1 LRLHKSESYYKNTT
15 TTAMSALTPTKKEG
29 ELPSRGIQRSN
40 PWKPDKATASMK
52 TSILSDFTLRK
63 PTIESEYKKSMIVQ
77 PLNLSKVNKNVQ
89 DLTVNKL
96 RFGSVGLLGRTNE
109 IETLQACA
117 DRVLQP
123 NQETKEMIMISGY
136 SGTGKS
142 TLAME
147 LKKRAISKKRR
158 VAFLASKFDQYQVGE
173 PFSAILE
180 VFGELCRRVV
190 TMNSNAEEKS
200 SICDEIAEQLCSELQ
215 DEVHLLAK
223 IIPYLGQII
232 TSGVNNSPPDASN
245 LRTSLQQ
252 NYVKSDARRTR
263 LLYAFRVFT
272 RIMSSF
278 FQPLI
283 ILLDDLQWA
292 DVSSLEIIELLVS
305 DTQNKNP
312 VMIIGCYRSNE
323 VDKNHPLLSMQRNL
337 MEKKEASDKLLQLTQ
352 IELDNLGENEV
363 NRAIMALL
371 SIDDATKTRELADIC
386 HKRTEGNP
394 FFLVEFVKVLEEE
407 GLLSFHL
414 GLFRWKWDA
423 AEIASKTA
431 STQNVV
437 DLLQVKM
444 RKLSL
449 EAQGFLQCAACL
461 GSSFTS
467 ESLGMI
473 WQHQNVF
480 DFKSISTKK
489 STNELLAEMTGGHYL
504 EMLEIGKFRWAHD
517 KVQQAASSLTE
528 EGNLASFR
536 RNIGEIWYRELGED
550 NLETC
555 LFDVANLINAAT
567 ESAINIEYAEINLK
581 AAKKARG
588 IAAFESCSEYA
599 LKGISMLPSN
609 AWDSHPDVTLKLFS
623 LAAEAEGYLGHLD
636 KMESYYN
643 EVLSQTSISTLEK
656 KNVYM
661 AKLQSMANTELRY
674 EATVDLCLGVLEDL
688 GCKIP
693 RGKVSRTIEAST
705 LLHQTVKMIKQTPI
719 ETFDTLPE
727 LTDPSKLAT
736 MDFLHKIAD
745 SSCLTGEKPFLLM
758 YKLAVTRVVQTTLLH
773 GSFDVSGVVLAM
785 LGWMAMFVLGDIETA
800 RYIGERALQVQEKS
814 KSEVGKA
821 KVFTFLSTFIFYHV
835 KPLQSSLKPLLESYQ
850 SGMRTGDKSYAMW
863 CLLYHNVFFPF
874 MIGKPLKLIEEQCQ
888 ASISL
893 MLDLKELEQAACLR
907 SFWQLC
913 LNLMG
918 LSDNTVEFVGKAMN
932 ENNFAGSHFSRT
944 FLLVAKSIAYNLFVE
959 YELGA
964 NQGIEKGLERFFKV
978 KGGIFVTMM
987 FMYHQA
993 LSLYAAARN
1002 NNKKKGEYR
1011 TQANHI
1017 RKKLI
1022 SSLKS
1027 GNPNIIHYVSLLNA
1041 ENAAVEN
1048 KKNQQE
1054 HAIKLYKSA
1063 IITSAR
1069 GGYAMDAGLAHERFA
1084 DFLLNKIGDTQEAK
1098 YHIEEAIRCY
1108 NGWGAMGK
1116 VNHLRDHYQEI
1127 LTGLSAY

>member
-1 LRLHKSESYYKNTT
+1 
-15 TTAMSALTPTKKEG
+15 
-29 ELPSRGIQRSN
+29 
-40 PWKPDKATASMK
+40 
-52 TSILSDFTLRK
+52 
-63 PTIESEYKKSMIVQ
+63 
-77 PLNLSKVNKNVQ
+77 
-89 DLTVNKL
+89 
-96 RFGSVGLLGRTNE
+96 
-109 IETLQACA
+109 
-117 DRVLQP
+117 
-123 NQETKEMIMISGY
+123 
-136 SGTGKS
+136 
-142 TLAME
+142 
-147 LKKRAISKKRR
+147 
-158 VAFLASKFDQYQVGE
+158 
-173 PFSAILE
+173 
-180 VFGELCRRVV
+180 
-190 TMNSNAEEKS
+190 
-200 SICDEIAEQLCSELQ
+200 
-215 DEVHLLAK
+215 
-223 IIPYLGQII
+223 
-232 TSGVNNSPPDASN
+232 
-245 LRTSLQQ
+245 
-252 NYVKSDARRTR
+252 
-263 LLYAFRVFT
+263 
-272 RIMSSF
+272 
-278 FQPLI
+278 
-283 ILLDDLQWA
+283 
-292 DVSSLEIIELLVS
+292 
-305 DTQNKNP
+305 
-312 VMIIGCYRSNE
+312 
-323 VDKNHPLLSMQRNL
+323 
-337 MEKKEASDKLLQLTQ
+337 
-352 IELDNLGENEV
+352 
-363 NRAIMALL
+363 MALL

-386 HKRTEGNP
+386 YKRTEGNP

-480 DFKSISTKK
+480 DFKSISAKK

-528 EGNLASFR
+528 EGSLASFR

-599 LKGISMLPSN
+599 LKGINMLPSN

-814 KSEVGKA
+814 KSE
-821 KVFTFLSTFIFYHV
+821 
-835 KPLQSSLKPLLESYQ
+835 SSLKPLLESYQ

-944 FLLVAKSIAYNLFVE
+944 FLLVAKSIAYNL
-959 YELGA
+959 
-964 NQGIEKGLERFFKV
+964 
-978 KGGIFVTMM
+978 
-987 FMYHQA
+987 
-993 LSLYAAARN
+993 
-1002 NNKKKGEYR
+1002 
-1011 TQANHI
+1011 
-1017 RKKLI
+1017 
-1022 SSLKS
+1022 
-1027 GNPNIIHYVSLLNA
+1027 LLNA
-1041 ENAAVEN
+1041 ENAAVES